1 MVPSKGKPPS
11 KGTLSPPKSHLH
23 HLLSFLLLL
32 ASLTLTRAEDENNE
46 TTGILQDVEIDE
58 EEIPPVHAVLFPAF
72 TLTIGVVAFYL
83 LARYAHALPYTA
95 VMFFIGALMGI
106 GAELWDADDQLNESL
121 RLWIPIDSE
130 VLLLIFLP
138 GLIFKDSMGQ
148 NVHLFRIA
156 LPQLLIFA
164 FPMVL
169 AGSVLTALISF
180 YIFPY
185 GWSFDLAMTFGAI
198 LAATDPVAVAVLLEQ
213 VGAPPRLKVHIA
225 GEALLNDGAAIVF
238 FSIFSVRFFLELG
251 IEGLGEEVD
260 WGRGVALF
268 CQKALGGVA
277 VGILFGIIL
286 LTLLFMLDRR
296 FNREENV
303 VQVSATIAVAYLG
316 YYVAEPVLEM
326 SGVISTL
333 VTGLIVKFAGR
344 GMVNDAKLLDD
355 FWTLVEHL
363 LNTLLFTLGGTVW
376 GAVIA
381 DGEQRGVW
389 TGEDWGYLIMLYI
402 LLHVIRGGLFLIAF
416 PITKRIGLKTSWQE
430 TTFQVFGGLRGAVGI
445 ALALA
450 LDNEVNR
457 QVHEEGVDISKYQ
470 DQTTQLF
477 SMVGGIAFIT
487 LTVNGFSAGPFLR
500 KLGLADATESR
511 EKIISVY
518 QVRFRLAAIDEFV
531 KLLAQPR
538 FQHVNF
544 ALVRHHVPY
553 LADLT
558 RSQLLHAVEKYKETT
573 LAEDYQ
579 EPYLA
584 RILPYLIDDVE
595 NYDSK
600 LEALADESDI
610 ASHARKLAYDLRK
623 RNRLRRR
630 QSSTLHF
637 MMRGD
642 DLNAK
647 EFRSLFVSI
656 LKAGYEKQIAEGELQ
671 DRHYLAIVLDQSLD
685 IAAEDVANGKPLND
699 WEYVTLFQAEETS
712 MLMKASSVG
721 MKCMSKTWAQR
732 AHLGF
737 KYTAKQMMIE
747 RSLAFMA
754 AHRYAQT
761 FFIREFQNAES
772 ELSEAGKLIIEES
785 QKQFKKAEAILEEL
799 DFKQVEVAVSHKLCM
814 ILLNSA
820 FHYIEGL
827 VNHGLLKDQEAE
839 HLVEGIEE
847 SLDAVLSCSAED
859 HPGELPVKEG
869 EGPNRKSIFEL
880 SNEKKPTPTPP
891 GL

>member
-11 KGTLSPPKSHLH
+11 GGTLSSPKSHPYY
-23 HLLSFLLLL
+23 LLSFLLLL
-32 ASLTLTRAEDENNE
+32 ATLTLTRAE
-46 TTGILQDVEIDE
+46 GE
-58 EEIPPVHAVLFPAF
+58 EHTEDIPPAHAVLFPAF

-95 VMFFIGALMGI
+95 VMFFVGALMGI
-106 GAELWDADDQLNESL
+106 GAELWDVDDHLNESL
-121 RLWIPIDSE
+121 RLWLPIDSE

-169 AGSVLTALISF
+169 AGAVLTALIAY

-185 GWSFDLAMTFGAI
+185 GWSFNLAMTFGSI

-251 IEGLGEEVD
+251 VEGLGEEVD

-268 CQKALGGVA
+268 CRKALGGVA
-277 VGILFGIIL
+277 VGILFGVGL
-286 LTLLFMLDRR
+286 LTLMLMLDRR

-303 VQVSATIAVAYLG
+303 VQVTATIAVAYLG

-333 VTGLIVKFAGR
+333 MTGLIVKFAGR

-355 FWTLVEHL
+355 FWTLVEHM
-363 LNTLLFTLGGTVW
+363 LNTLLFTLGGAVW

-381 DGEQRGVW
+381 DGEQRGIW
-389 TGEDWGYLIMLYI
+389 SGADWGYLIMLYI
-402 LLHVIRGGLFLIAF
+402 LLLVIRGGLFLIAF
-416 PITKRIGLKTSWQE
+416 PITSRIGLKTCWQE
-430 TTFQVFGGLRGAVGI
+430 TAFQVFGGLRGAVGI

-457 QVHEEGVDISKYQ
+457 EMGVEGADIEHISKYK
-470 DQTTQLF
+470 DQTTKLF
-477 SMVGGIAFIT
+477 AMVGGIAFIT
-487 LTVNGFSAGPFLR
+487 LTVNGSTAGPFLR
-500 KLGLADATESR
+500 RLGLADSTESR
-511 EKIISVY
+511 ERIIAVY
-518 QVRFRLAAIDEFV
+518 QVRFRLAAIDELV

-558 RSQLLHAVEKYKETT
+558 RNQLLHAVEKHKETT
-573 LAEDYQ
+573 LAEDYH

-584 RILPYLIDDVE
+584 RILPYLKDDLV
-595 NYDSK
+595 NYDVK
-600 LEALADESDI
+600 VEELAEESPET
-610 ASHARKLAYDLRK
+610 ACHTRKVAHELRK

-630 QSSTLHF
+630 QSSTLRF
-637 MMRGD
+637 MMQQGD

-656 LKAGYEKQIAEGELQ
+656 LKAGYEKQIADGELQ
-671 DRHYLAIVLDQSLD
+671 DRHFLAIVLDQSLEF
-685 IAAEDVANGKPLND
+685 AAEDVANGKPLND
-699 WEYVTLFQAEETS
+699 WEYVTLFQS
-712 MLMKASSVG
+712 KASSMFMKARNTSVG
-721 MKCMSKTWAQR
+721 MQCMSKAWAKR
-732 AHLGF
+732 AHLGL
-737 KYTAKQMMIE
+737 KYTSKQMKIE

-761 FFIREFQNAES
+761 FFTREFQNAES

-785 QKQFKKAEAILEEL
+785 QSQFKKAEAILEKYDVKL
-799 DFKQVEVAVSHKLCM
+799 VEVAVSHKLCM

-820 FHYIEGL
+820 FHYIEAL

-839 HLVEGIEE
+839 HLVEEIEE
-847 SLDAVLSCSAED
+847 SLDTVLSCTAED
-859 HPGELPVKEG
+859 HPGELQMKEG
-869 EGPNRKSIFEL
+869 EEPKRKSIFDVGREDHAH
-880 SNEKKPTPTPP
+880 SP
-891 GL
+891 